1 MGAPSVLR
9 NLLEEDEMG
18 MSARFS
24 GNRDWA
30 LETPSN
36 GSTASSSNLY
46 SSSSGRP
53 VSRHTKATSV
63 DSTSHA
69 PSSSRKSEDSFMSGP
84 YHGQQSGAT
93 WSPATTR
100 STGFNIDD
108 YISSD
113 DESFTTEKR
122 RQRPTADG
130 EEDLLFKNGFNGALP
145 GLLEPMDDICPAP
158 VVRLTRGQSRE
169 RPATAH
175 APTTWKSEAERA
187 SAAAARR
194 TMDDDQISLDLDRPA
209 KLLRQVRSGPEDG
222 NLGTFGRRTKK
233 PVRDH
238 AVTSTPSSGA
248 EEWATPSEIMCE
260 NNNNRTTSPPRG
272 YFNQKRL
279 SALGTLHGRG
289 ADLGL
294 PAASAAAAGGRE
306 PAPATIPE
314 AAEKIDHAAAI
325 RLRKE
330 AKARKRAEEARSAR
344 EKRMTRAFGD
354 LEEDIAAML
363 MAQGEAAELGRGRQL
378 MRGRSPQDKGKGKA
392 AAF

>member
-1 MGAPSVLR
+1 
-9 NLLEEDEMG
+9 MG

-24 GNRDWA
+24 GNRDWTMA
-30 LETPSN
+30 TPSN
-36 GSTASSSNLY
+36 GSTTSSSNLY
-46 SSSSGRP
+46 ASSSGRP

-69 PSSSRKSEDSFMSGP
+69 PSSSRKSEDSIMSAP

-113 DESFTTEKR
+113 EESFTTEKR
-122 RQRPTADG
+122 HQRPTADG
-130 EEDLLFKNGFNGALP
+130 EEELLWKNGFNGALP

-158 VVRLTRGQSRE
+158 VVRLTRSQSRE
-169 RPATAH
+169 RPATSHA
-175 APTTWKSEAERA
+175 APTQRSGERRP
-187 SAAAARR
+187 SAARR
-194 TMDDDQISLDLDRPA
+194 MVDDDQISMDRDMPGT
-209 KLLRQVRSGPEDG
+209 LLRHVRSGPEDG

-233 PVRDH
+233 PMRDH
-238 AVTSTPSSGA
+238 VVAVPTPSSGTE
-248 EEWATPSEIMCE
+248 EEWATPSETMTYE
-260 NNNNRTTSPPRG
+260 NKNMATSPPRG

-279 SALGTLHGRG
+279 SALGTLHGRSL
-289 ADLGL
+289 DLGVVSSPL
-294 PAASAAAAGGRE
+294 SDAASFPAASSSISGRE
-306 PAPATIPE
+306 LAAPATIPE
-314 AAEKIDHAAAI
+314 AAEKLDHAAAI

-363 MAQGEAAELGRGRQL
+363 MAQGEAAELGRGRKL
-378 MRGRSPQDKGKGKA
+378 SRGRSPQDKGKGKA
-392 AAF
+392 VALE